1 LSGEN
6 SKLAEKL
13 NNKAM
18 KEILEILKY
27 VLPSL
32 VVFLTAWVMIR
43 YYFRSFMREQNRE
56 FLLQDRKKILP
67 MRVQAYERVV
77 LFLERITVDSLV
89 VREQDSTFNSRDFHQ
104 HLLAVIR
111 AEFEHN
117 LTQQIYLSADAWSI
131 VRNAKEGTINLI
143 NSAAVQVNPDGPAL
157 ELSKKILEVQMDA
170 EHAPSQVA
178 LDQLKAEFRSALNF

>member
-1 LSGEN
+1 
-6 SKLAEKL
+6 
-13 NNKAM
+13 M

-89 VREQDSTFNSRDFHQ
+89 VREQDSTFTSRDFHQ

-143 NSAAVQVNPDGPAL
+143 NSAAMKVNPDGPAL